1 MLLRKKYY
9 VVDDGATNVL
19 LNSTFLG
26 NTTNYVLIEINIGQ
40 AVLSNIKY
48 CVLIDLF
55 K

>member
-9 VVDDGATNVL
+9 VVDVDATSVL
-19 LNSTFLG
+19 LNITFLG
-26 NTTNYVLIEINIGQ
+26 NTTYYVLIEINIGQ
-40 AVLSNIKY
+40 AVLSSIKD